1 MELNFF
7 YAKHKHRMWRMK
19 LKAFLLDLDDLREQE
34 IISPNDC
41 ILGKWINEYGWDAYK
56 DYPEMKEFVDLHN
69 KVHEIVGEIPAL
81 KKANK
86 KKEADEK
93 YKQLEQESDKLINL
107 LEKIQEKEENKEQ
120 NLEPQ
125 EL

>member
-56 DYPEMKEFVDLHN
+56 DYPEMKKFVNLHN

-86 KKEADEK
+86 MKEADKK

-125 EL
+125 KL